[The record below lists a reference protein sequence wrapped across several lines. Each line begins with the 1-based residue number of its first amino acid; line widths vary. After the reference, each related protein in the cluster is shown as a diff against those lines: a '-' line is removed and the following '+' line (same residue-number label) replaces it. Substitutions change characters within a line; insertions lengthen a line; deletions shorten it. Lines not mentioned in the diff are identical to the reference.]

1 MQNININEMNK
12 VIREAIEV
20 SLSLYDTVDSYKLPS
35 DSRVKHIALGQCLR
49 SMVELL
55 ENDTQS
61 NSTT

>member
-1 MQNININEMNK
+1 MNK

-61 NSTT
+61 NRTT